1 MPPPGRPPTM
11 SRSISGTML
20 VSPVEKSLPI
30 VLQAKMTTERS
41 GCWSITINNPKEGE
55 IETIELPAGWK
66 LQGQMEV
73 GKEGT
78 PHYQGMLTTPQVRF
92 SAVKKVLVR
101 AHIEPARNRSAL
113 QKYVHKA
120 DTRSAE
126 VDIVESRIPTLFDY
140 QKVVADEWDEEE
152 WHRFSKDVVPE
163 KIDDIAML
171 YLDRIVA
178 AHIEQGVKGIEFI
191 AINPMWRSSWKK
203 FWRSIIKRN
212 AAQSQVQT
220 PRSQDVEP
228 SPKEGSGD
236 S

>member
-1 MPPPGRPPTM
+1 
-11 SRSISGTML
+11 ML

-41 GCWSITINNPKEGE
+41 GCWSITINNPQEGE
-55 IETIELPAGWK
+55 IETIELPPGWK

-101 AHIEPARNRSAL
+101 AHIEPARNRTAL

-126 VDIVESRIPTLFDY
+126 VGIVESRIPTLFDY
-140 QKVVADEWDEEE
+140 QKTVAEEWNDEEWE
-152 WHRFSKDVVPE
+152 RFSKDVVPE

-203 FWRSIIKRN
+203 FWRSIIKRH

-228 SPKEGSGD
+228 SPKEGTGD

>member
-1 MPPPGRPPTM
+1 
-11 SRSISGTML
+11 
-20 VSPVEKSLPI
+20 
-30 VLQAKMTTERS
+30 MTSQRS
-41 GCWSITINNPKEGE
+41 GCWSITINNPQEGE
-55 IETIELPAGWK
+55 LEGLELPPGWK

-113 QKYVHKA
+113 QKYVHKE
-120 DTRSAE
+120 DTRSSE
-126 VDIVESRIPTLFDY
+126 VAVVESKIPTLFDY

-178 AHIEQGVKGIEFI
+178 AHIEQGVRGIEFI

-228 SPKEGSGD
+228 PPQEGTCD
-236 S
+236 